1 MEPERV
7 SFFQQYF
14 QSKIFPLY
22 HEKRN
27 KNNDTYLLIEN
38 NEEHDFYITEHVD
51 FTQIPVYV
59 IDPERCQDPD
69 DGFSIYF
76 EEEKCFL
83 AIHIADP
90 THWIDPYS
98 SLFKDILSKATTHYP
113 SNSSPIH
120 LMPQEIV
127 EKSCLAENKFGMYKN
142 ALTLVTEIDQETNL
156 PIGCMNLYFT
166 TIKLSKYLS
175 FDYKKASKFIKQHDS
190 LKIGVQIGEALLKK
204 RCETTI
210 GAQMNNY
217 LKSGIKWGK
226 DGTCILVQE
235 TIEEKLFKDMI
246 AEFAIL
252 ANSFIGNY
260 LHEHLSELGMFR
272 ACDQLSIL
280 LDKKEEKNEEKNEE
294 KSDKS
299 STSSQKLLMAL
310 MEQGIKA
317 SYTVHH
323 DPHKLVGADLYCH
336 MTSPIRRA
344 PDCICHYLLK
354 YIYFNQHV
362 LVPKNIPWNKEHLLS
377 LADHFTEKFR
387 QNKKIQFIDNKLR
400 YIQCICSMLED
411 KKKELNNEQETIE
424 YIDQVV
430 QPHVSL
436 TFCISNYSGLFVNIN
451 VTHIDYHAVYFSY
464 RVKVKNIEFQQEYL
478 ESNYKINI
486 SYVPYFQNVDNESL
500 PELDHFIRQLF
511 PKKMTQFS

>member
-1 MEPERV
+1 MESQRL
-7 SFFQQYF
+7 SFFQHYF
-14 QSKIFPLY
+14 QSKIIPLY
-22 HEKRN
+22 HQICSKS
-27 KNNDTYLLIEN
+27 NDTYSLIGN
-38 NEEHDFYITEHVD
+38 NDEHDFYISEHLD

-59 IDPERCQDPD
+59 IDPEGCQDPD

-98 SLFKDILSKATTHYP
+98 SLFQDILSKASTQYP

-127 EKSCLAENKFGMYKN
+127 EKSCLAENKFGNYKH

-156 PIGCMNLYFT
+156 PVSSMNLYFT
-166 TIKLSKYLS
+166 TIKLSKHLS
-175 FDYKKASKFIKQHDS
+175 FNYTQASNFMKHNDA

-204 RCETTI
+204 RYKTTV

-217 LKSGIKWGK
+217 LKSGIKWEK

-235 TIEEKLFKDMI
+235 TIQEKLFKDMI

-260 LHEHLSELGMFR
+260 LHEHLDELGMFR
-272 ACDQLSIL
+272 ACDQVEIV
-280 LDKKEEKNEEKNEE
+280 LDKNEE
-294 KSDKS
+294 KSDTS

-317 SYTVHH
+317 SYTVHR

-362 LVPKNIPWNKEHLLS
+362 LVPKNIPWQKEQLLS
-377 LADHFTEKFR
+377 FADHFTEKFR
-387 QNKKIQFIDNKLR
+387 LNKKIQFIDNKLR
-400 YIQCICSMLED
+400 YIQCINQMLED
-411 KKKELNNEQETIE
+411 KKKELGRFDNEQETIE
-424 YIDQVV
+424 YNDQVI
-430 QPHVSL
+430 QPYVKL
-436 TFCISNYSGLFVNIN
+436 TFSISNYSGLFININ
-451 VTHIDYHAVYFSY
+451 VTHIDHHAVYFSY
-464 RVKVKNIEFQQEYL
+464 RVKVKNIDFQKECL
-478 ESNYKINI
+478 EENYKIDI
-486 SYVPYFQNVDNESL
+486 SYVSYFQNIENESL
-500 PELDHFIRQLF
+500 PELDYCVRQLF
-511 PKKMTQFS
+511 LKK

>member
-1 MEPERV
+1 MTSERV
-7 SFFQQYF
+7 SFFQHYF
-14 QSKIFPLY
+14 QTNIIPLY
-22 HEKRN
+22 YQIRSKS
-27 KNNDTYLLIEN
+27 NDTYLLNEN
-38 NEEHDFYITEHVD
+38 HENHEFYISEHVD

-59 IDPERCQDPD
+59 IDPEGCQDPD

-98 SLFKDILSKATTHYP
+98 SLFKDILSKSTTHYP
-113 SNSSPIH
+113 SNSQPIH

-127 EKSCLAENKFGMYKN
+127 EKSCLSENKFGNYKH
-142 ALTLVTEIDQETNL
+142 ALTLVTEIDQETYL
-156 PIGCMNLYFT
+156 PIGSMNLYFT
-166 TIKLSKYLS
+166 TIKLYKHLS
-175 FDYKKASKFIKQHDS
+175 FSYAQASNYMKNNVV
-190 LKIGVQIGEALLKK
+190 LKMGVQIGEALLKK
-204 RCETTI
+204 RSETTI

-217 LKSGIKWGK
+217 LKSGIKWTK
-226 DGTCILVQE
+226 DDTCILVQE
-235 TIEEKLFKDMI
+235 TIEEKIFKDMI

-272 ACDQLSIL
+272 ACDQLTTV
-280 LDKKEEKNEEKNEE
+280 LDKSEENNEE
-294 KSDKS
+294 KSD
-299 STSSQKLLMAL
+299 TSSQKLLMAL

-362 LVPKNIPWNKEHLLS
+362 LIPKNIPWQKEQLLS

-400 YIQCICSMLED
+400 YIQCINSILED
-411 KKKELNNEQETIE
+411 KKRELDKEHEIIE
-424 YIDQVV
+424 YNDQIV
-430 QPHVSL
+430 QPYVKL

-451 VTHIDYHAVYFSY
+451 LTNIDNHAVYFSY
-464 RVKVKNIEFQQEYL
+464 RVKAKNIEFQKENL

-486 SYVPYFQNVDNESL
+486 SYVSYFQNVDNESL
-500 PELDHFIRQLF
+500 PQLDHFIRQLF
-511 PKKMTQFS
+511 PKK